1 MDTKALLD
9 IIIEKTGIDISTAE
23 SLLDSLVEVT
33 GSECSDMNS
42 IALPGFGSFEPKKRQ
57 ERVAVHPST
66 GRRMLI
72 PPKIT
77 HSFRPSALLK
87 QKVKNAR

>member
-1 MDTKALLD
+1 MDTKALLV
-9 IIIEKTGIDISTAE
+9 IIIEKTGIDTSTAE
-23 SLLDSLVEVT
+23 SLLDSLVEVI

-77 HSFRPSALLK
+77 LSFRPSALLK

>member
-9 IIIEKTGIDISTAE
+9 IIIEKTGIDTSTAE
-23 SLLDSLVEVT
+23 SLLDSLVEVI

-57 ERVAVHPST
+57 ERVAVHPSS

-77 HSFRPSALLK
+77 LSFRPSALLK

>member
-42 IALPGFGSFEPKKRQ
+42 IAFPGFGSFEPKKRQ
-57 ERVAVHPST
+57 ERVAE
-66 GRRMLI
+66 
-72 PPKIT
+72 
-77 HSFRPSALLK
+77 
-87 QKVKNAR
+87 

>member
-9 IIIEKTGIDISTAE
+9 KITEKTGIDASVAE
-23 SLLDSLVEVT
+23 SLLDSLLKIT
-33 GSECSDMNS
+33 GDECSDMNS
-42 IALPGFGSFEPKKRQ
+42 IAIPGFGSFESKKRQ

-66 GRRMLI
+66 GKRMLI

-77 HSFRPSALLK
+77 LSFRPSALLK
-87 QKVKNAR
+87 QKVKNS

>member
-9 IIIEKTGIDISTAE
+9 IITEKTGIDTSTAE

-42 IALPGFGSFEPKKRQ
+42 IAIPGFGSFEPKKRQ

-66 GRRMLI
+66 GRRMLV

-77 HSFRPSALLK
+77 LSFRPSALLK

>member
-9 IIIEKTGIDISTAE
+9 IIIEKTGIETSTAE

-33 GSECSDMNS
+33 GSECFDMNS

-77 HSFRPSALLK
+77 LSFRPSALLK

>member
-23 SLLDSLVEVT
+23 LLLDSLVEVT

-77 HSFRPSALLK
+77 LSFRPSALLK